1 MAAATGKSG
10 PSGPRVRPS
19 NDIYTVMVAV
29 ALFAAIGA
37 VAFAIY
43 RCNELL
49 GKPFPGF

>member
-1 MAAATGKSG
+1 MAAASGKPG
-10 PSGPRVRPS
+10 PSGPRVRAG
-19 NDIYTVMVAV
+19 NDIFTVMVAI
-29 ALFAAIGA
+29 ALVAAIGA